1 MRDKFNREIN
11 YLRISVTDRCNLRCK
26 YCMPEEGVEDIG
38 HNKILSFENIQRI
51 VEASA
56 KLGITKYRITGG
68 EPLVRKDIID
78 LVRALSKIPG
88 VKELVMTTN
97 GILLPEKAE
106 ALKEAGLKR
115 VNIIHGTY
123 MEDVK
128 SAGNLFQSMALKAA
142 KLKETYLE
150 TVASFLKLDYLRVDK
165 DSFTIYLDKIQGFN
179 KVPPEIN
186 LRYLGCNN
194 EAITFEFNIE

>member
-1 MRDKFNREIN
+1 MKDSNIKYFMGQLLRNKGLIWDAIDYIDPEDIEQGLLIIPQNLINNNLREIIIEKSDP
-11 YLRISVTDRCNLRCK
+11 YLDDYMLF
-26 YCMPEEGVEDIG
+26 
-38 HNKILSFENIQRI
+38 FENNSIYCSLDLTIKQLGKVRGKFMLNI
-51 VEASA
+51 TEFTFEREAH
-56 KLGITKYRITGG
+56 
-68 EPLVRKDIID
+68 
-78 LVRALSKIPG
+78 
-88 VKELVMTTN
+88 
-97 GILLPEKAE
+97 
-106 ALKEAGLKR
+106 
-115 VNIIHGTY
+115 IIHGTY